1 MTTPRRDFLRHA
13 GLGAAAL
20 ATFPQ
25 LAQAE
30 PLRRDWTRE
39 REEQLAELAD
49 LEAALDPQ
57 PPAQPP
63 AQPQWD
69 TSWTAK
75 ITGKHRAMFDVPDIE
90 GGVGVFRAAIW
101 GRQYTDVLKLQP
113 ADLSTVVVLRH
124 GGIPLIMTN
133 EFWTTYEVGKA
144 MKIKNE
150 KGKTQKLNPV
160 LPDPDAKGPG
170 SPYTLDKLIAA
181 GAVALGCNM
190 AFRSIVSMVEKKDKL
205 KPAEARTK
213 AMSMILP
220 GVILQPSGIFANVM
234 AEEAGCHFVRAV

>member
-1 MTTPRRDFLRHA
+1 MPNPRRDFLRHA
-13 GLGAAAL
+13 SLGAAAL
-20 ATFPQ
+20 AAFPQ
-25 LAQAE
+25 LAKAE
-30 PLRRDWTRE
+30 PIRRDWTRE
-39 REEQLAELAD
+39 RDEQLAELAD
-49 LEAALDPQ
+49 LEASEQPPTQ
-57 PPAQPP
+57 PPAQ
-63 AQPQWD
+63 QWD
-69 TSWTAK
+69 TTWTAK
-75 ITGKHRAMFDVPDIE
+75 ITGRHRAMFDVPDVD

-133 EFWTTYEVGKA
+133 EFWTTYEVGKE

-160 LPDPDAKGPG
+160 LADPEAKGPG

-181 GAVALGCNM
+181 GAIALGCNM

-205 KPAEARTK
+205 KTPEARTK
-213 AMSMILP
+213 AMSMIIP

>member
-1 MTTPRRDFLRHA
+1 MTTPRRDFLRYA
-13 GLGAAAL
+13 SLGAAAL
-20 ATFPQ
+20 ATFPA
-25 LAQAE
+25 LAEAE
-30 PLRRDWTRE
+30 PIRRDWRRE
-39 REEQLAELAD
+39 RAEQLAELAE
-49 LEAALDPQ
+49 LEAADQ

-63 AQPQWD
+63 AAQQWD

-75 ITGKHRAMFDVPDIE
+75 ITGKHRAMFDVPDVD
-90 GGVGVFRAAIW
+90 GGVGVFRAGIW

-113 ADLSTVVVLRH
+113 ADLSTVIVLRH

-133 EFWTTYEVGKA
+133 EFWTTYDVGKEA
-144 MKIKNE
+144 KIKNE

-160 LPDPDAKGPG
+160 LADPEAKGPG

-181 GAVALGCNM
+181 GAIALGCNM
-190 AFRSIVSMVEKKDKL
+190 AFRSVVSLVEKKDKL
-205 KPAEARTK
+205 KGAEARTK